1 LRFSVIET
9 RRTSMKYQLSVEQ
22 VRMRIKLK
30 KTTNFVRRLESVR
43 ALLPGE
49 ASLRVVCVVVIVDS
63 IGFIDQVIHVFGKLD
78 AKKPRR
84 LEIDGDLQ
92 PFDRN
97 GFARKFPVTL

>member
-1 LRFSVIET
+1 
-9 RRTSMKYQLSVEQ
+9 MKYQLSVEQ

-63 IGFIDQVIHVFGKLD
+63 IGFIDQVIHVFGNLD
-78 AKKPRR
+78 AQKPRR
-84 LEIDGDLQ
+84 LEMDGDLQ

>member
-1 LRFSVIET
+1 
-9 RRTSMKYQLSVEQ
+9 MKYQLSVEQ

-30 KTTNFVRRLESVR
+30 NTTNFVRRLESVR
-43 ALLPGE
+43 APSPGE
-49 ASLRVVCVVVIVDS
+49 VFLRIDWGVVMVDS